1 LIKTKLPAM
10 QKIVLFLFITLCA
23 GLLLTNMYTSIVDA
37 PSWSADI
44 PASIQKTKDHYS
56 VANPGTFFRI
66 FSPANQFMAFLT
78 LVFFWHTSKKSR
90 VFFGLA
96 LVLVVL
102 ADVMTFMYFYPR
114 NAILFE
120 GPLTDATM
128 LRRVSDEW
136 KSMNWVRT
144 LIVLAGLVC
153 AFLGLDEVYK
163 REKMPVLTM

>member
-1 LIKTKLPAM
+1 M

-37 PSWSADI
+37 PAWSADI
-44 PASIQKTKDHYS
+44 PQSLEATKKHYS
-56 VANPGTFFRI
+56 VTNPGTFFRI
-66 FSPANQFMAFLT
+66 FSPANQFMAFLS
-78 LVFFWHTSKKSR
+78 LVLFWHTSKR
-90 VFFGLA
+90 ARLFFGLA

-102 ADVMTFMYFYPR
+102 ADVMTFTYFYPR

-120 GPLTDATM
+120 GPLTDTDM

-136 KSMNWVRT
+136 KSMNWVRS

-153 AFLGLDEVYK
+153 AFLGLDEVYRK
-163 REKMPVLTM
+163 ERQPVLDM